1 MEKIIAQRL
10 LEGHSD
16 RKMALG
22 AFLQKNAEMLRNQRI
37 QDGVIA
43 EKFEQKA

>member
-10 LEGHSD
+10 VEGHSD

-22 AFLQKNAEMLRNQRI
+22 AFLQKKAEMLLKQRI

-43 EKFEQKA
+43 EKSDQKA

>member
-10 LEGHSD
+10 VDGHSE

-22 AFLQKNAEMLRNQRI
+22 AFLQKKAEMLRDQRI

-43 EKFEQKA
+43 EKLEQKA